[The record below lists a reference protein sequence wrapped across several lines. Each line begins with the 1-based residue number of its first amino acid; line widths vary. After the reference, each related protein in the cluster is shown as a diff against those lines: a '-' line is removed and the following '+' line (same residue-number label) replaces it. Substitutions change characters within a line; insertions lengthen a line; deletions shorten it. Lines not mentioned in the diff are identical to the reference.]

1 MKPLIAFVVILNL
14 GVSTADQYVVSLN
27 QPQCLDQLG
36 PVYFECS
43 INMFSIKWIEYIM
56 PLKNNL
62 ITIKMNKYDL
72 IQILPKAE
80 LHLHIEGT
88 FEPELMFDIAKRN
101 NINLAHDS
109 VESLKS
115 TYEFDNL
122 QEFLDIY
129 YQGVNVLQT
138 EQDFYDLTWAYLQRA
153 KADNVVHTEIMY
165 DPQSHTER
173 GIAFEVAINGIH
185 RALSDARTQLGISS
199 YLILSL
205 LRHLSEEECLATLD
219 QAVEHMDKFDAIG
232 LDSSEMGNPPEKFI
246 KLYAK
251 AEELKLL
258 KVAHAGEEGP
268 AEYIWSAI
276 DKLKIDRI
284 DHGNR
289 CLDDDKLVDYI
300 IEKDLTLTVC
310 PLSNLKLCVVDD
322 LKQHPIKVM
331 LDKGL
336 NATVNS
342 DDPAYFG
349 GYVNDNFIAITDA
362 LDLSND
368 DIVQLVKN
376 SFTGSFLP
384 ESHIQEHI
392 TQIDKIMA

>member
-1 MKPLIAFVVILNL
+1 
-14 GVSTADQYVVSLN
+14 
-27 QPQCLDQLG
+27 
-36 PVYFECS
+36 
-43 INMFSIKWIEYIM
+43 
-56 PLKNNL
+56 
-62 ITIKMNKYDL
+62 MNKFEL
-72 IQILPKAE
+72 IQVLPKAE

-101 NINLAHDS
+101 NIKLPHES
-109 VESLKS
+109 VESLKG

-138 EQDFYDLTWAYLQRA
+138 EQDFYDLTWSYLERA
-153 KADNVVHTEIMY
+153 KADNVVHIEIMY

-173 GIAFEVAINGIH
+173 GIDFEVAINGIH
-185 RALSDARTQLGISS
+185 RALQDGQSQLGISS

-205 LRHLSEEECLATLD
+205 LRHLSEKECLETLE
-219 QAVEHMDKFDAIG
+219 QAVPHMDKFVAIG
-232 LDSSEMGNPPEKFI
+232 LDSSEQGNPPEKFT
-246 KLYAK
+246 KLYAR
-251 AEELKLL
+251 ATELGLL

-268 AEYIWSAI
+268 AEYVWSAI
-276 DKLKIDRI
+276 DTLGIDRI

-289 CLDDDKLVDYI
+289 CLEDDKLVDYI
-300 IEKDLTLTVC
+300 VKKDLTLTVC

-322 LKQHPIKVM
+322 LKQHPIKAM

-336 NATVNS
+336 NATINS

-349 GYVNDNFIAITDA
+349 GYVNDNFIAITEA
-362 LDLSND
+362 LDLSNE

-384 ESHIQEHI
+384 QNHIKEHLK
-392 TQIDKIMA
+392 QIDKIMA